1 MEPKT
6 KFEIEE
12 IKWAPLKEFPRMAQ
26 RDAAPFYKY
35 IRSFVKE
42 LKPHQKTP
50 RKKQSSL
57 ELSSSSDGIE
67 EVNDEDQVHHDKHL
81 PSIPEDFLPEAWKRF
96 SLDYLLELSHGAVS
110 NFDSK
115 SR

>member
-57 ELSSSSDGIE
+57 ELSSSSASDDIE
-67 EVNDEDQVHHDKHL
+67 EVNDEHDKHL
-81 PSIPEDFLPEAWKRF
+81 LPEDFLPEAWKRF
-96 SLDYLLELSHGAVS
+96 SLDHDYLLELSQGAVS
-110 NFDSK
+110 K